1 MKKANYIAKTA
12 LIAALYAV
20 LTLFLAPISFGI
32 VQFRVSEILT
42 LLPIF
47 TSAAIPGLAIGCL
60 VSNYIGFIWL
70 GGTGVIDII
79 FGTLATLLA
88 AIFTRIFRNNKW
100 LSPFPPVFFNGL
112 IVGGYLHFI
121 AFPNIN
127 IILCMLSVAL
137 SEFIITYFL
146 GIPFTEIIRK
156 TKIFK

>member
-1 MKKANYIAKTA
+1 MKNTNFITKTA

-47 TSAAIPGLAIGCL
+47 STAAIPGLALGCL
-60 VSNYIGFIWL
+60 ISNYIGFIWI
-70 GGTGVIDII
+70 GGVGVVDIV
-79 FGTLATLLA
+79 FGTFATLLA
-88 AIFTRIFRNNKW
+88 AIFTHLFKDKKW
-100 LSPFPPVFFNGL
+100 LAPFPPVFFNGL

-137 SEFIITYFL
+137 SEFVITYFL
-146 GIPFTEIIRK
+146 GIPFINIVRK

>member
-1 MKKANYIAKTA
+1 MKNTKFMAQTS

-20 LTLFLAPISFGI
+20 LTLCLAPIGFGI
-32 VQFRVSEILT
+32 IQFRVSEVLT

-70 GGTGVIDII
+70 GSTGIIDII
-79 FGTLATLLA
+79 FGTIATLLA
-88 AIFTRIFRNNKW
+88 AICTYRLKNKKF
-100 LSPFPPVFFNGL
+100 LAPLPPVIFNAI

-127 IILCMLSVAL
+127 IILCMLSIAA
-137 SEFIITYFL
+137 SEFVITYFL
-146 GIPFTEIIRK
+146 GIPFANIVRK